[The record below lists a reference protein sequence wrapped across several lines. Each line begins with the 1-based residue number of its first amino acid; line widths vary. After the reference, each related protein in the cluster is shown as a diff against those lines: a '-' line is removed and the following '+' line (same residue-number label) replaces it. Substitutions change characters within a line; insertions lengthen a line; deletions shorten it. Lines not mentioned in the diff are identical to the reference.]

1 MRISNRGGPQVLR
14 YARTRLHSFWPRRAP
29 SKHIICQGVRC
40 KGVSVV
46 SVSRQAERG
55 ETLNYPNA
63 GYPMPPSPL
72 HHRCQRGKA
81 RHRPGRADPQRYRV
95 CIRLYPRRTH
105 RRLGI
110 APGRVHPQHCRIVP
124 VRKVKGHKHRRGHHR
139 DRRSNRWRCR
149 ILRRRRRWVPRRLPQ
164 IRVRKSDLSAPSSTS
179 AIRSDDSNQAGSRE
193 NPFPIG
199 QSVNNEEWQVTLS
212 APHDFVFGPA
222 ACSPGGGPDCWC
234 TRALDQSWATAC
246 RASVCGS
253 GRRRARPGTLGA
265 GWAKFSV
272 CTPDE
277 WANHWS

>member
-29 SKHIICQGVRC
+29 SKRIIRQGVRC

-81 RHRPGRADPQRYRV
+81 RRRPGRADPQHYRV
-95 CIRLYPRRTH
+95 CIRLYPRPTH

-124 VRKVKGHKHRRGHHR
+124 VRKVKGHKHRRGYHR
-139 DRRSNRWRCR
+139 DHRSNRWRRR
-149 ILRRRRRWVPRRLPQ
+149 ILRHRRRWAPRRIRQ
-164 IRVRKSDLSAPSSTS
+164 IRVRQIRLVSTLVDIRHTERREQSGRQQRESVSHRPVGIQRRMAGHAQPRMILYSAPPP
-179 AIRSDDSNQAGSRE
+179 APLVAGRTV
-193 NPFPIG
+193 G
-199 QSVNNEEWQVTLS
+199 V
-212 APHDFVFGPA
+212 
-222 ACSPGGGPDCWC
+222 
-234 TRALDQSWATAC
+234 
-246 RASVCGS
+246 
-253 GRRRARPGTLGA
+253 
-265 GWAKFSV
+265 
-272 CTPDE
+272 
-277 WANHWS
+277 